1 MCHMCRRR
9 SPRQTT
15 PNVPPISAPP
25 PHPTVTSQP
34 QPRLRYCQYSRNRF
48 SCKCSD
54 PGSHLRL
61 VTTPRACSV
70 PSRDFDRSL
79 KHSLFRKDAL
89 DTSCTVPFETFQYKN
104 MPLLPSA
111 TLARA
116 SPRAAG
122 QRASVA
128 EGSRVVRKRRR
139 GQQGHSLHYML
150 IF

>member
-61 VTTPRACSV
+61 VSTPGVFRPTLGTLTALGNIHFSEKTHWTQNV
-70 PSRDFDRSL
+70 ESHL
-79 KHSLFRKDAL
+79 KHFSTKTCPCCPRRRLR
-89 DTSCTVPFETFQYKN
+89 TT
-104 MPLLPSA
+104 LLPSA
-111 TLARA
+111 TLARC
-116 SPRAAG
+116 PAALG
-122 QRASVA
+122 DARASVA
-128 EGSRVVRKRRR
+128 EGSR
-139 GQQGHSLHYML
+139 GMFLY
-150 IF
+150 